1 MMAPLRSATILPFDV
16 DSLLLDTEQVHS
28 VMFQDICDSYEKE
41 YTWDVK
47 PEVMG
52 KKASEGAQEV
62 VGVLQLLTSKE
73 ELVEESQAR
82 LRDVFPTAA
91 LRPGAEKLILHLRK
105 HNTPFAVAT
114 NLESTSFKVETSR
127 HKELFGLFHHLVLGD
142 DPEVKSCKPDPA
154 VFLACAKRFSS
165 PPPVEEC
172 LVFEDGPNGVEAVL
186 AAGMQVIMVPDGNLS
201 RDLSRKATLVLSS
214 LQDFQP
220 QL

>member
-1 MMAPLRSATILPFDV
+1 MMAPLQSATILPFNV
-16 DSLLLDTEQVHS
+16 DSLLLDTEQVRS

-47 PEVMG
+47 PEVM
-52 KKASEGAQEV
+52 
-62 VGVLQLLTSKE
+62 
-73 ELVEESQAR
+73 
-82 LRDVFPTAA
+82 
-91 LRPGAEKLILHLRK
+91 GAEKLILHLRK

-127 HKELFGLFHHLVLGD
+127 HKELFGLFHHLMLGD

-186 AAGMQVIMVPDGNLS
+186 AAGMQVVMVPDGNLS